1 MARQLRPVT
10 DLAEAILASR
20 KPAYVV
26 AAEVGINYNRLL
38 DYADGRMVVS
48 PAHAARLER
57 YFGGRPSEQNGI
69 TGDRRIEFSASVL
82 GIATVPRKGAVIT
95 LLIDGQ
101 PARLE
106 PLWLVAS
113 RYQRVRVECLL
124 PWTAT
129 TVRFDAMIERAV
141 LKRSSSVRLDL
152 RVGHASDLAAVGLT
166 SGPVMF
172 RVVPYAEVAA
182 TG

>member
-10 DLAEAILASR
+10 PLAEEILASG

-38 DYADGRMVVS
+38 DYADGRVDLS
-48 PAHAARLER
+48 PAHEARLER
-57 YFGGRPSEQNGI
+57 YFGGGPSEPNGI
-69 TGDRRIEFSASVL
+69 TSGDPIEFSASVL
-82 GIATVPRKGAVIT
+82 GIAAVPRKGAVMT
-95 LLIDGQ
+95 VVIDGQ

-113 RYQRVRVECLL
+113 RHQRVRVECLL

-129 TVRFDAMIERAV
+129 TVKFDASIERAV

-152 RVGHASDLAAVGLT
+152 RVGNASDLATVGLT

-172 RVVPYAEVAA
+172 RVVPYAEVAP